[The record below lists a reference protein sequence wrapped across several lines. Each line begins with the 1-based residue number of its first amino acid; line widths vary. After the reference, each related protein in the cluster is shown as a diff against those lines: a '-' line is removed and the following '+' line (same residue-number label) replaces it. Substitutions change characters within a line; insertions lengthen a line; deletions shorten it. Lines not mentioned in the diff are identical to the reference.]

1 MCYKFKIL
9 GIDAYESLDHSDL
22 TFKAGWNDILGMNQ
36 KTSLNLKYEEFF
48 RIQLLIREEKHILFK
63 TLWTV
68 QFMVWHFYESY
79 SNYLD

>member
-1 MCYKFKIL
+1 VLKIQIVNFFFLMCYKFKIL
-9 GIDAYESLDHSDL
+9 GIDAYESLGHSDL

-63 TLWTV
+63 TL
-68 QFMVWHFYESY
+68 
-79 SNYLD
+79 